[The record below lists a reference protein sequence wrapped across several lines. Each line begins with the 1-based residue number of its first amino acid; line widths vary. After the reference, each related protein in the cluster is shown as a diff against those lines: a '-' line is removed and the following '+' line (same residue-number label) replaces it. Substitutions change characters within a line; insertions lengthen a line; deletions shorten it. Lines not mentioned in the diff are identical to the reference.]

1 MLKLKSIRVKIVGLT
16 GICLLTLV
24 ALIVSYSAYHM
35 RQAALETQDQA
46 ILSAQQKSAD
56 IAEKLSA
63 QITSELES
71 ALNTARVMSQT
82 LSGIKSE
89 DDPIELGREEV
100 NSILKTVLIRNPKLL
115 GTYTAWEPNA
125 FDGMDRGYKNDSGHD
140 ATGRFVPYLSR
151 GADGKVALE
160 PLMAYETEGDGDY
173 YQIPKKT
180 GREAI
185 IDPYL
190 YEVQGQEMLLTSLV
204 VPIIEEKNFYGIVG
218 VDLALNFLQTLTREG
233 EKLYDETA
241 KIVLISNNGTL
252 AGVTGQPELVGKPL
266 QELGKEYS
274 TYLST
279 VQKGER
285 VVRMAENDIITF
297 IPMDLGD
304 TQTPWSVHLV
314 IPRHKVTAQ
323 ADTMMADAIG
333 DMWQMVMIGVVGA
346 IVAVGFLWLLAGT
359 VTKPIRNVVEG
370 LKDAAEGDGD
380 LTKRLLVKSDD
391 EVGDLANWFNVFIE
405 KVQIIITDLAGN
417 AKQLDGSSS
426 DLYAISNQLSQGSE
440 QSLEK
445 TTSVSS
451 ASEEMSSNMNSVAA
465 AIEQTA
471 QNISIVAS
479 SVEEMT
485 ATINEIAKNTEKGRE
500 ITDKAVAETNA
511 ASNQVDELGQ
521 SAQHIG
527 KVVETITDISDQVN
541 LLALNATIEAARAG
555 EAGKGLAVVA
565 NEIKELAKQTSEA
578 AQEIKAQV
586 TGIQTSTKGT
596 VDSIGNINKVV
607 SDVSDIV
614 SMIASAV
621 EEQSA
626 TTTEISENVSQA
638 ANGMGE
644 VNENV
649 SQSSTVAADI
659 AREIGD
665 VNVSTKEIA
674 SSSGQVK
681 QSVEELSS
689 LSRQLNQ
696 LVDKFQV

>member
-1 MLKLKSIRVKIVGLT
+1 MFKLKSIRIKIVGMA
-16 GICLLTLV
+16 GICLLILA

-35 RQAALETQDQA
+35 RRAAMETRELA
-46 ILSAQQKSAD
+46 ILSSQQNSAD

-63 QITSELES
+63 QITSQLES

-89 DDPIELGREEV
+89 EDPIELGREEV

-125 FDGMDRGYKNDSGHD
+125 FDGMDRGYQNDSGHD
-140 ATGRFVPYLSR
+140 ATGRFVPYLNR

-190 YEVQGQEMLLTSLV
+190 YEVQGEEMLLTSLV
-204 VPIIEEKNFYGIVG
+204 VPIMENENFYGIVG

-233 EKLYDETA
+233 ENLYDGTA
-241 KIVLISNNGTL
+241 RIVLISNNGTL

-266 QELGKEYS
+266 LDLGEEYS
-274 TYLST
+274 EYLST
-279 VQKGER
+279 VKNGER
-285 VVRMAENDIITF
+285 VVRMTENNIITF
-297 IPMDLGD
+297 FPINLGE

-323 ADTMMADAIG
+323 ADTMMKDANN
-333 DMWQMVMIGVVGA
+333 DMWKMVMIGVASAV
-346 IVAVGFLWLLAGT
+346 IAVGFLWLLAGSI
-359 VTKPIRNVVEG
+359 TKPIRNVVDG

-380 LTKRLLVKSDD
+380 LTKRLEVKTKD

-417 AKQLDGSSS
+417 ARQLDGSASGLYNIS
-426 DLYAISNQLSQGSE
+426 DQLSKGS
-440 QSLEK
+440 QDSLEK

-451 ASEEMSSNMNSVAA
+451 ASEEMSTNMNSVAA
-465 AIEQTA
+465 AMEQTA

-485 ATINEIAKNTEKGRE
+485 ATINEIGQNTEKGRA
-500 ITDKAVAETNA
+500 ITDQAVVETKA
-511 ASNQVDELGQ
+511 ASSQVADLGQ
-521 SAQHIG
+521 SAQQIG
-527 KVVETITDISDQVN
+527 KVVETITEISDQVN

-555 EAGKGLAVVA
+555 EAGKGFAVVA
-565 NEIKELAKQTSEA
+565 NEIKELANQTSEA
-578 AQEIKAQV
+578 AQEIKSQV
-586 TGIQTSTKGT
+586 EGIQSSTQST
-596 VDSIGNINKVV
+596 VDSISNISHVV
-607 SDVSDIV
+607 SDVSEIV

-621 EEQSA
+621 EEQSV
-626 TTTEISENVSQA
+626 TTTEIAENVSQA
-638 ANGMGE
+638 ASGMGE
-644 VNENV
+644 VNENIA
-649 SQSSTVAADI
+649 QSSAVAAEI
-659 AREIGD
+659 AKEIGE
-665 VNVSTKEIA
+665 VNE
-674 SSSGQVK
+674 SSK
-681 QSVEELSS
+681 ELSS
-689 LSRQLNQ
+689 SSSQVKESSEDLAVLSKKMNQ
-696 LVDKFQV
+696 LVDKFLV